1 MAKCTFPLLVSFLL
15 NATCAQLL
23 ILWIGQQK
31 VLKKEDLHIT
41 DLCMQEKKREA
52 MYNGLVGSL
61 KPKEKRHFKLWKC
74 VLTHGL
80 LQLHSIYEY
89 EDVET
94 NISFFCSKMC
104 LQPLRI
110 KLNFPI
116 VLTAPNFYTL
126 CFGSVVLT
134 LLCDI
139 IRLWMHFFDKKSNTP
154 DKIQRS
160 DTHNNDVAELEMEKR
175 SREGISQTEKNR
187 GLPPSPHTSQNK
199 PTNH

>member
-1 MAKCTFPLLVSFLL
+1 MHFPASCVFSAECNLCT
-15 NATCAQLL
+15 ATDFVNRTAESAEKGGFTYYRY
-23 ILWIGQQK
+23 IY
-31 VLKKEDLHIT
+31 
-41 DLCMQEKKREA
+41 MQEEKREA

-139 IRLWMHFFDKKSNTP
+139 IRLWMHFLTKNQTLRTKYSAVIHTTMTLLSW
-154 DKIQRS
+154 KWK
-160 DTHNNDVAELEMEKR
+160 NDPEK
-175 SREGISQTEKNR
+175 E
-187 GLPPSPHTSQNK
+187 
-199 PTNH
+199 

>member
-1 MAKCTFPLLVSFLL
+1 MHFPASCVFSAECNLCT
-15 NATCAQLL
+15 ATDFVNRTAESAEKGGFTYYRY
-23 ILWIGQQK
+23 IY
-31 VLKKEDLHIT
+31 
-41 DLCMQEKKREA
+41 MQEEKREA

-94 NISFFCSKMC
+94 NISFFWSKMC

-126 CFGSVVLT
+126 CFGTVVLT

-175 SREGISQTEKNR
+175 SREGKNQTEKNR
-187 GLPPSPHTSQNK
+187 GLPPPPPILSTSKWN
-199 PTNH
+199 TRV

>member
-41 DLCMQEKKREA
+41 DIYMQEEKREA

-74 VLTHGL
+74 VLTHGW
-80 LQLHSIYEY
+80 LQLHSIYEC

-126 CFGSVVLT
+126 CFGTVVLT

-139 IRLWMHFFDKKSNTP
+139 IRLWMHFLTKNQTLRTKYSAVIHTTMTLLSW
-154 DKIQRS
+154 KWK
-160 DTHNNDVAELEMEKR
+160 NDPEK
-175 SREGISQTEKNR
+175 E
-187 GLPPSPHTSQNK
+187 
-199 PTNH
+199 

>member
-1 MAKCTFPLLVSFLL
+1 MHFPASCVFSAECNLCT
-15 NATCAQLL
+15 ATDFVNRTA
-23 ILWIGQQK
+23 
-31 VLKKEDLHIT
+31 ESA
-41 DLCMQEKKREA
+41 EKGGFTYYRSIYARGEKRSNV
-52 MYNGLVGSL
+52 YDLVGSL

-116 VLTAPNFYTL
+116 VLTAPNFYTP
-126 CFGSVVLT
+126 CFGTVVLT

-175 SREGISQTEKNR
+175 SKEGKNQTEKNR